1 MSRYSASTIA
11 TARFLHANP
20 GATRAQILAHLGS
33 VLDMSHRPWMD
44 VHWQN
49 GKVTNPGPARTLEG
63 AFNHIVSPYYSRH
76 LGGENCNP
84 WGYAPSW
91 TRCKCPSKG
100 IYIYFLTEHGKRLL
114 DMTPSKSGYHFKG

>member
-20 GATRAQILAHLGS
+20 GATRAQILVHLGS
-33 VLDMSHRPWMD
+33 VLDMSHRPWS
-44 VHWQN
+44 W
-49 GKVTNPGPARTLEG
+49 NPSIPARTLEG

-114 DMTPSKSGYHFKG
+114 DMTPSKSGYPFKG